1 MRATLTAAVF
11 LLFSFPQTAQ
21 ADIVY
26 LNTGGV
32 VKGTV
37 VKDDGSEITIRTQH
51 GQTTISRDD
60 IDRIE
65 ECESVAQLYYDKLEK
80 LPPGDADAH
89 FKLANWLKSIHEPQ
103 FAKDEFEKA
112 IILNPDH
119 KAARA
124 ELGYV
129 KKSGK
134 WVKKDAKPKTP
145 KVVVKKTG
153 KKPEDAPS
161 DEHNLLTGASKEV
174 KALVAKLNSA
184 STTEREDALKKLLDL
199 RRWGDMRPVQEYM
212 RYREAQLI
220 ITLQQYEG
228 EILNL
233 LPGQLDGD
241 VRERQTRWFKR
252 FKEAKGMR
260 ERLHSYKTLEMLLK
274 DELAG
279 LKKLG
284 KDQAG
289 GVLAEHAKLLVFLK
303 ETQGWL
309 KERKQVTTE
318 FGTCLTDVHRA
329 ALWARAGDEKKSSQ
343 FAGKLEALD
352 KYMLRIVS
360 SWGLEE
366 GSAEAAKKMLSQL
379 NSLRGTEKLPEVK
392 LNELASKAALGHA
405 RDMYVNEFFSH
416 TSPTF
421 GTPVYRLQRQ
431 FSLKVNWKSETEGE
445 LISKSSS
452 SCWAVCK
459 EWLAD
464 KSAKET
470 LLGRDWKSAGVAN
483 LGTHWVIVFL
493 RK

>member
-1 MRATLTAAVF
+1 MKALSAICLIAIC
-11 LLFSFPQTAQ
+11 TAQ
-21 ADIVY
+21 ATARADIIY

-32 VKGTV
+32 VKGKV
-37 VKDDGSEITIRTQH
+37 VKDDGSEITIRTKH

-60 IDRIE
+60 IDRID

-80 LPPGDADAH
+80 LPAGDADAH
-89 FKLANWLKSIHEPQ
+89 FKLGKWLESIHEPQ
-103 FAKDEFEKA
+103 FASDEFEKTV
-112 IILNPDH
+112 ILNPDH

-129 KKSGK
+129 KKDGK

-145 KVVVKKTG
+145 KVVVKKAG

-184 STTEREDALKKLLDL
+184 SAAEREDALKKLLDL

-212 RYREAQLI
+212 RYREAQMI

-241 VRERQTRWFKR
+241 VRERQSRWFKR

-289 GVLAEHAKLLVFLK
+289 NVLGEYAKLGVFLK

-329 ALWARAGDEKKSSQ
+329 ALWARAGDEKKSLQ
-343 FAGKLEALD
+343 FASKLEALD
-352 KYMLRIVS
+352 KYMLRIVF
-360 SWGLEE
+360 SWSLEE
-366 GSAEAAKKMLSQL
+366 ESSEAAKKMLSQL
-379 NSLRGTEKLPEVK
+379 NSLREADKLPEVK
-392 LNELASKAALGHA
+392 LNELASKAAMGHA

-416 TSPTF
+416 ISPTF
-421 GTPVYRLQRQ
+421 GTPTFRLQRQ
-431 FSLKVNWKSETEGE
+431 FSLKVNWKSDTEGE

-459 EWLAD
+459 EWLSD

-470 LLGRDWKSAGVAN
+470 LLGKDWKSVGIAN
-483 LGTHWVIVFL
+483 LGTHWVVIFL